1 MKLLKNKSNL
11 VIKGGI
17 ATVLLVAL
25 IVVLIIGSKG
35 KSQTDTVLT
44 IDNYPVSSEEF
55 QLFLNQERALVSA
68 YYFTEF
74 GVSLSDEQWTQNIEN
89 VVPLELAKQRALDK
103 LLAAKQEALLCLER
117 GLIDDVS
124 FKASMKALKD
134 TNSANSE
141 NQKNGVPIYGI
152 SNYDKSTFYEYERE
166 KRYSLLMQSQLE
178 ISEPSEDELNRLMQ
192 ETPQLFESDPLI
204 TFEVKY
210 SNDTTET
217 FSYSQ
222 TTIGKEDYETSA
234 LLADLAQQDIGQ
246 TLEGVYRGNSAQIT
260 VKDIDYSANQSL
272 EAQMSTLRQLY
283 AEKELAIILDKRVD
297 AAKVDIVDGKYK
309 KIKF

>member
-1 MKLLKNKSNL
+1 MKLLKNKSTL
-11 VIKGGI
+11 VIKCGI
-17 ATVLLVAL
+17 AIVLLVAL
-25 IVVLIIGSKG
+25 IVALIIGGKE
-35 KSQTDTVLT
+35 KSQTDTILT
-44 IDNYPVSSEEF
+44 IDNYPVSTEEF

-74 GVSLSDEQWTQNIEN
+74 GVSLSDEQWTQSIEN
-89 VVPLELAKQRALDK
+89 VVPLELAKQQALDK

-141 NQKNGVPIYGI
+141 KQKNGVPIYGI

-222 TTIGKEDYETSA
+222 TTIGKEDYETAA
-234 LLADLAQQDIGQ
+234 LLEDLGQQDIGQ

-297 AAKVDIVDGKYK
+297 AAKVDIVDNKYK

>member
-1 MKLLKNKSNL
+1 MKLLKNKSAL
-11 VIKGGI
+11 VIKCGI
-17 ATVLLVAL
+17 AIVLLVAL
-25 IVVLIIGSKG
+25 IVALIIGGKE

-89 VVPLELAKQRALDK
+89 VVPLELAKQQALDK

-141 NQKNGVPIYGI
+141 NQKSGIPIYGI

>member
-44 IDNYPVSSEEF
+44 IDNYPVSTEEF

-141 NQKNGVPIYGI
+141 NQKSGVPIYGI

-192 ETPQLFESDPLI
+192 ETPQLFASDPLI

>member
-141 NQKNGVPIYGI
+141 NQKSGIPIYGI